1 MRHLIVFALLLS
13 TSFSALSAEEMVF
26 FETDLEKAF
35 LKAKSEGKI
44 VLVDFVADWCLPCK
58 VMDQTTFRDPSLKAF
73 LSESVVPVKIDIKY
87 VEGMFLKDKY
97 EVQALPTLIIFDDQR
112 KVLNKIE
119 STVSALELM
128 TALKLHT
135 PDDTQSNNPSS
146 KKVSLATATKTYT
159 KEKIHPSPAI
169 NVAKTDKD
177 KSYSEGTDYCAIIGG
192 KYSSLS
198 FTSQYLQE
206 LKSVVRMP
214 LRILKLHENGY
225 IVYAINV
232 GSTGTKADAKKTVD
246 KLYRQRIK
254 ATILQL

>member
-13 TSFSALSAEEMVF
+13 TSFSTLSAEEMVF

-35 LKAKSEGKI
+35 LKARNEEKI

-58 VMDQTTFRDPSLKAF
+58 VMDQTTFRDPLLKKF
-73 LSESVVPVKIDIKY
+73 LAESVVPVKIDIKY

-112 KVLNKIE
+112 NVLKKIE
-119 STVSALELM
+119 STVSASELI

-135 PDDTQSNNPSS
+135 VNKDHAPIKPTHERYGLVKSTNQSNG
-146 KKVSLATATKTYT
+146 KVYLTPAN
-159 KEKIHPSPAI
+159 KITPK
-169 NVAKTDKD
+169 VED
-177 KSYSEGTDYCAIIGG
+177 KSYSEGNDYCAIIGG

-198 FTSQYLQE
+198 FTSKYLQE

-232 GSTGTKADAKKTVD
+232 GNTGTKAEAKKTID

-254 ATILQL
+254 ASILQL

>member
-1 MRHLIVFALLLS
+1 MRQLIVFAILFS
-13 TSFSALSAEEMVF
+13 TCFSTLSAEEMVF

-35 LKAKSEGKI
+35 LKARNEGKI

-58 VMDQTTFRDPSLKAF
+58 VMDQTTFRDPSLKQF

-112 KVLNKIE
+112 KMLKKIE
-119 STVSALELM
+119 STVSATELM
-128 TALKLHT
+128 KALKLHT
-135 PDDTQSNNPSS
+135 KDDAKEIN
-146 KKVSLATATKTYT
+146 KTAQ
-159 KEKIHPSPAI
+159 KIHVAPASNTTIKETILPTPAVNI
-169 NVAKTDKD
+169 NSTKKD

-232 GSTGTKADAKKTVD
+232 GSTGTKAEAKKTID